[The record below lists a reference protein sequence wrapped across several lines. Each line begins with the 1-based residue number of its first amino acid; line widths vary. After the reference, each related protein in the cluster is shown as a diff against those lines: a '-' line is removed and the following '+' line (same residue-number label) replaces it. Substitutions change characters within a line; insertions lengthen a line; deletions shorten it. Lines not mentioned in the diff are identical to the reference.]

1 MDGFFNAMSASL
13 VLLMLMSVG
22 YFMGARGW
30 MNASEKKF
38 ISKYIVNIAV
48 PCNCLTGLLNNL
60 DHDSLL
66 EAGVMVVAAMLGV
79 LMTLLLSLALAA
91 LLRLP
96 RERWGVFVAM
106 TAFSNTLFIGLPV
119 STQLFGDACIPY
131 VMLYYLANTVFVQ
144 SVGFLLIERA
154 GTQGRGSVT
163 LSSFLK
169 GVFSKPPIL
178 TVLFSLVL
186 LALDVGLPSPVMK
199 WAGYI
204 SGSVS
209 PLALIYCGYI
219 IYELG
224 LKNLRLIRGL
234 PTMIV
239 VRLGVAPVVCWLFCR
254 LFGMSGLT
262 TGVLLAVVVGI
273 VVLGGVQRIGRVTS
287 YMVPFMAIFYIGA
300 GLAVILLRIDQVP
313 AALAS
318 IFTSAFSFE
327 AVGGGVFGYAIMV
340 AMRQGFARGVFSNE
354 AGLGSAPMAHAA
366 SETQEPVEQGMWGVF
381 EVFIDTIVICTLTS
395 LAVILSGV
403 LDVGLDSY
411 ATNGAAA
418 VAAFNA
424 ILPGTIG
431 GTIIQISLLFFALS
445 TILGWSYYGERC
457 WAYLSNNNKAVVWI
471 FKVVFVLVCIVGA
484 TGNGTLMWDIS
495 DTLNGMMAI
504 PNLIGLLLLSNVI
517 IRSTNDYFKKH

>member
-1 MDGFFNAMSASL
+1 M
-13 VLLMLMSVG
+13 
-22 YFMGARGW
+22 YYI
-30 MNASEKKF
+30 EK
-38 ISKYIVNIAV
+38 
-48 PCNCLTGLLNNL
+48 GL
-60 DHDSLL
+60 
-66 EAGVMVVAAMLGV
+66 GMKW
-79 LMTLLLSLALAA
+79 LA
-91 LLRLP
+91 
-96 RERWGVFVAM
+96 
-106 TAFSNTLFIGLPV
+106 
-119 STQLFGDACIPY
+119 
-131 VMLYYLANTVFVQ
+131 
-144 SVGFLLIERA
+144 
-154 GTQGRGSVT
+154 
-163 LSSFLK
+163 
-169 GVFSKPPIL
+169 
-178 TVLFSLVL
+178 VLFSLV
-186 LALDVGLPSPVMK
+186 
-199 WAGYI
+199 AGFACFGIGNI
-204 SGSVS
+204 SQSSEIAG
-209 PLALIYCGYI
+209 AMEG
-219 IYELG
+219 
-224 LKNLRLIRGL
+224 
-234 PTMIV
+234 
-239 VRLGVAPVVCWLFCR
+239 

-395 LAVILSGV
+395 LAVSLSGV

-445 TILGWSYYGERC
+445 T
-457 WAYLSNNNKAVVWI
+457 NNKAVVWV

>member
-1 MDGFFNAMSASL
+1 MIEIITKINSAVNNFVWGPVMLLLLVGTGVYLTARTGCIQAAKFGYIMRNTVGSL
-13 VLLMLMSVG
+13 FRRREKRDKDAKNLTPFQAVTTALAGTVG
-22 YFMGARGW
+22 TG
-30 MNASEKKF
+30 
-38 ISKYIVNIAV
+38 NIAGV
-48 PCNCLTGLLNNL
+48 TGAIF
-60 DHDSLL
+60 
-66 EAGVMVVAAMLGV
+66 AGGPGAVFWMWFAAFFGMFTKFAEIV
-79 LMTLLLSLALAA
+79 LALKY
-91 LLRLP
+91 RQVD
-96 RERWGVFVAM
+96 ENGVHYGGPM
-106 TAFSNTLFIGLPV
+106 YYIEKGL
-119 STQLFGDACIPY
+119 G
-131 VMLYYLANTVFVQ
+131 MKWLA
-144 SVGFLLIERA
+144 
-154 GTQGRGSVT
+154 
-163 LSSFLK
+163 
-169 GVFSKPPIL
+169 
-178 TVLFSLVL
+178 VLFSLV
-186 LALDVGLPSPVMK
+186 
-199 WAGYI
+199 AGFACFGIGNI
-204 SGSVS
+204 SQSSEIAG
-209 PLALIYCGYI
+209 AMEG
-219 IYELG
+219 
-224 LKNLRLIRGL
+224 
-234 PTMIV
+234 
-239 VRLGVAPVVCWLFCR
+239 

-403 LDVGLDSY
+403 L
-411 ATNGAAA
+411 
-418 VAAFNA
+418 
-424 ILPGTIG
+424 
-431 GTIIQISLLFFALS
+431 TIIQISLLFFALS

-457 WAYLSNNNKAVVWI
+457 WAYLSNNNKAVVWV

>member
-1 MDGFFNAMSASL
+1 MIEIITKINSAVNNFVWGPVMLLLLVGTGVYLTARTGCIQAAKFGYIMRNTVGSL
-13 VLLMLMSVG
+13 FRRREKRDKDAKNLTPFQAVTTALAGTVG
-22 YFMGARGW
+22 TG
-30 MNASEKKF
+30 
-38 ISKYIVNIAV
+38 NIAGV
-48 PCNCLTGLLNNL
+48 TGAIF
-60 DHDSLL
+60 
-66 EAGVMVVAAMLGV
+66 AGGPGAVFWMWFAAFFGMFTKFAEIV
-79 LMTLLLSLALAA
+79 LALKY
-91 LLRLP
+91 RQVD
-96 RERWGVFVAM
+96 ENGVHYGGPM
-106 TAFSNTLFIGLPV
+106 YYIEKGL
-119 STQLFGDACIPY
+119 G
-131 VMLYYLANTVFVQ
+131 MKWLA
-144 SVGFLLIERA
+144 
-154 GTQGRGSVT
+154 
-163 LSSFLK
+163 
-169 GVFSKPPIL
+169 
-178 TVLFSLVL
+178 VLFSLV
-186 LALDVGLPSPVMK
+186 
-199 WAGYI
+199 AGFACFGIGNI
-204 SGSVS
+204 SQSSEIAG
-209 PLALIYCGYI
+209 AMEG
-219 IYELG
+219 
-224 LKNLRLIRGL
+224 
-234 PTMIV
+234 
-239 VRLGVAPVVCWLFCR
+239 

-445 TILGWSYYGERC
+445 TILGWSQYGNR
-457 WAYLSNNNKAVVWI
+457 AISYLLGKKAVLPYYIVFLLFVFWGCMMVGDAAGSAAVSNLSSVVWN
-471 FKVVFVLVCIVGA
+471 VADVMNAL
-484 TGNGTLMWDIS
+484 
-495 DTLNGMMAI
+495 MAI
-504 PNLIGLLLLSNVI
+504 PNCIAVLGLSAI
-517 IRSTNDYFKKH
+517 IARETKHYVYDHNLEEVDKTEIPQYHEK

>member
-1 MDGFFNAMSASL
+1 MIEIITKINSAVNNFVWGAVML
-13 VLLMLMSVG
+13 LLMVG
-22 YFMGARGW
+22 TGVYLTARTGCIQAAKFGYI
-30 MNASEKKF
+30 MRNTVGSLFRRREKRDKDAKNLTPF
-38 ISKYIVNIAV
+38 QAVTTALAGTVGTGNIAGV
-48 PCNCLTGLLNNL
+48 TGAIF
-60 DHDSLL
+60 
-66 EAGVMVVAAMLGV
+66 AGGPGAVFWMWFAAFFGMFTKFAEIV
-79 LMTLLLSLALAA
+79 LALKY
-91 LLRLP
+91 RQVD
-96 RERWGVFVAM
+96 ENGVHYGGPM
-106 TAFSNTLFIGLPV
+106 YYIEKGL
-119 STQLFGDACIPY
+119 G
-131 VMLYYLANTVFVQ
+131 MKWLA
-144 SVGFLLIERA
+144 
-154 GTQGRGSVT
+154 
-163 LSSFLK
+163 
-169 GVFSKPPIL
+169 
-178 TVLFSLVL
+178 VLFSLV
-186 LALDVGLPSPVMK
+186 AGFACFGIGNISQSSEIAGAMEGLF
-199 WAGYI
+199 
-204 SGSVS
+204 
-209 PLALIYCGYI
+209 
-219 IYELG
+219 E
-224 LKNLRLIRGL
+224 
-234 PTMIV
+234 
-239 VRLGVAPVVCWLFCR
+239 
-254 LFGMSGLT
+254 MSGLT

-457 WAYLSNNNKAVVWI
+457 WAYLSNNNKAVVWV